1 MSFLPQEIRPI
12 TTDQQ
17 RLTDKHLK
25 PALADIEFLLYRIR
39 RDIDKE
45 LQPQF
50 PEQNGKA
57 YPYGRCLEIS
67 DLFMAKLR
75 VKLNSKEPHRGLRAL
90 RAFLAG
96 GGRIDW
102 VWGALRETYFQNAF
116 QVGAW
121 YVDVSNDTVTVTKP
135 AVEILP
141 WKDANFIAIQG
152 IDHFAKIA
160 KNYWGAETYVN
171 DLVPAL
177 APIFPMILHF
187 PSGQIEISSP
197 TNYMVDYFRRD
208 RFVQSED
215 FLARGPSLPQAVWQG
230 VWQALSEED
239 RAANTDAGR
248 HQAIAACRTD
258 RDAACFDDASW
269 RLLQLQAHTRIHYLV
284 TNLRIA

>member
-12 TTDQQ
+12 TADQQ

-25 PALADIEFLLYRIR
+25 PAAADIEFLLYRIR
-39 RDIDKE
+39 RDIDKD
-45 LQPQF
+45 LQPKF

-75 VKLNSKEPHRGLRAL
+75 VKLNGKEPHRGLRAL

-141 WKDANFIAIQG
+141 LKDASFIAIQG

-171 DLVPAL
+171 DLVPSL
-177 APIFPMILHF
+177 APIFPMLLRF

-208 RFVQSED
+208 QFVQSED
-215 FLARGPSLPQAVWQG
+215 FLARGESLPQE
-230 VWQALSEED
+230 VWQAVWNALPVEE
-239 RAANTDAGR
+239 RAPDAAAGR
-248 HQAIAACRTD
+248 RLGVAACEADRTAGGFA
-258 RDAACFDDASW
+258 DAAW
-269 RLLQLQAHTRIHYLV
+269 RQQKLEQHTRLHYLI
-284 TNLRIA
+284 TGLRPG